1 MSEMFL
7 EGVEKYGGLTFE
19 VSFDGI
25 NREYPR
31 RLGFSILRV
40 LKIVKG

>member
-19 VSFDGI
+19 VSFHGI
-25 NREYPR
+25 NREYSR
-31 RLGFSILRV
+31 RLGFSISRV
-40 LKIVKG
+40 LK

>member
-40 LKIVKG
+40 LKIAKG